1 LLLAHD
7 PEKLTDFSDKIMRKD
22 KKMESKIASIRS
34 DLARGVAMEDK
45 LRAIMGKIL
54 RLPAE
59 RIGPDAAI
67 GNVPNWDSTAHM
79 RIMLAL
85 EDEFG
90 VELNESQM
98 VEMTSLAK
106 IRAVVEELR
115 AAKDRPRPG

>member
-1 LLLAHD
+1 
-7 PEKLTDFSDKIMRKD
+7 
-22 KKMESKIASIRS
+22 
-34 DLARGVAMEDK
+34 MEDK
-45 LRAIMGKIL
+45 LRAIMAQIL

-59 RIGPDAAI
+59 RVGPDAAI

-106 IRAVVEELR
+106 IRTVVEGLQT
-115 AAKDRPRPG
+115 AKDRSHGS

>member
-1 LLLAHD
+1 
-7 PEKLTDFSDKIMRKD
+7 
-22 KKMESKIASIRS
+22 
-34 DLARGVAMEDK
+34 MEDK
-45 LRAIMGKIL
+45 LRAIMAQIL

-59 RIGPDAAI
+59 RIGADAAI
-67 GNVPNWDSTAHM
+67 GNIPNWDSTAHM

-98 VEMTSLAK
+98 VEMTSLAR